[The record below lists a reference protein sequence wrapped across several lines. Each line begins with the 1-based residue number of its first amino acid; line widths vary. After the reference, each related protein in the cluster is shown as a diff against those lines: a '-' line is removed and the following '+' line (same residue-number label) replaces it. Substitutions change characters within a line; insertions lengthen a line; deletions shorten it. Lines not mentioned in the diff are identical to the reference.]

1 MKKKSFVFVRG
12 NFFKKKNNP
21 PEEFISKDRL
31 VYVNQAK
38 LEIIGTFDKYNLST
52 AEVRFILDDMQDI
65 AIQKESIDSLKDI
78 KKTNKEKISIFMNSI
93 ISSFST
99 EKFSYQI
106 EDIYNKTKG
115 KKIIGWAGM
124 LSPYIQ
130 SYDN

>member
-1 MKKKSFVFVRG
+1 LKKKSFVFVRG
-12 NFFKKKNNP
+12 NFFKKKNLLP
-21 PEEFISKDRL
+21 KESFSKDEVASL
-31 VYVNQAK
+31 NKAEI
-38 LEIIGTFDKYNLST
+38 EIIAIFGKYNLS
-52 AEVRFILDDMQDI
+52 AKEVRYILNNMQEL
-65 AIQKESIDSLKDI
+65 ARKKESIDSLKDVT
-78 KKTNKEKISIFMNSI
+78 KSNKEKVSIFMNSI

-99 EKFSYQI
+99 ETFSHQI